1 MPTPPDITITR
12 EHDGN
17 VIAEGG
23 DELAQTLLKR
33 AGFQREQSI
42 RSFWYRLPWD
52 MGEKRENEMASH
64 AARMLTAVGYRIDVG
79 PDLFVGTT
87 TTPSDPQGRL
97 QYGHQILN
105 LTDQLNGAETA
116 GAAAGLT
123 EHILDVNDGV
133 LVRLSEF
140 FEAAAEKAKESGT
153 DEGWDLA
160 YDFTEA
166 ASTLTSLGE
175 DLHVATDQLRALDRP
190 PRPSWQAQVANYYA
204 TAPAT
209 RRSGIAPAPADT
221 PSAAPPPATKPGR
234 SR

>member
-1 MPTPPDITITR
+1 MLTPPDITITR

-23 DELAQTLLKR
+23 DELARTLLKR
-33 AGFQREQSI
+33 AGFQYEQAI

-64 AARMLTAVGYRIDVG
+64 AAQLLTAVGYRVDIA
-79 PDLFVGTT
+79 PDLFVGPT

-97 QYGHQILN
+97 LYGHQILN

-123 EHILDVNDGV
+123 EHVLDVNDGV

-140 FEAAAEKAKESGT
+140 FEAAAEKAKETGT

-160 YDFTEA
+160 YDFNEA

-175 DLHVATDQLRALDRP
+175 RLDIATDQLRALDRP
-190 PRPSWQAQVANYYA
+190 PRPNWQAQIANYYGSA
-204 TAPAT
+204 PAAQHPVRTTAPTGA
-209 RRSGIAPAPADT
+209 
-221 PSAAPPPATKPGR
+221 PSAAPPPAPKPGQ